1 MPVTAPERPAG
12 GLFRAL
18 RNAPV
23 DAETAYEAIEE
34 IRDMAGQNVV
44 AELRAHSDRR
54 YAELRAHSDSNYAE
68 LRAHSDSNYAELR
81 ARIDSNY
88 AELNARIDNN
98 HAELNARIDSNHA
111 ELSAR
116 IDNNYAELRAHSD
129 RNYAELSARIDT
141 LADRIDTLQKLLWPL
156 VIAVSVALLGAVA
169 GGLFAT
175 FRS

>member
-34 IRDMAGQNVV
+34 IRDMAGQNVI
-44 AELRAHSDRR
+44 AELSARSDRR

-88 AELNARIDNN
+88 AEL
-98 HAELNARIDSNHA
+98 
-111 ELSAR
+111 
-116 IDNNYAELRAHSD
+116 
-129 RNYAELSARIDT
+129 SARIDT
-141 LADRIDTLQKLLWPL
+141 LAARIDTLQKLLWPL

-169 GGLFAT
+169 SGLFAT

>member
-18 RNAPV
+18 RKAPV
-23 DAETAYEAIEE
+23 EAETAYEAVEE
-34 IRDMAGQNVV
+34 VRDMAGQNVV

-54 YAELRAHSDSNYAE
+54 YAELNARIERSETE
-68 LRAHSDSNYAELR
+68 LRTHNDRNYAELR
-81 ARIDSNY
+81 ARIDS
-88 AELNARIDNN
+88 
-98 HAELNARIDSNHA
+98 
-111 ELSAR
+111 
-116 IDNNYAELRAHSD
+116 NYAELRAHSD

>member
-54 YAELRAHSDSNYAE
+54 YAE

>member
-18 RNAPV
+18 RKAPV
-23 DAETAYEAIEE
+23 EAETAYEAVEE
-34 IRDMAGQNVV
+34 VRDMAGQNVV

-54 YAELRAHSDSNYAE
+54 YAELNARIERSETE
-68 LRAHSDSNYAELR
+68 LRTHNDRNYAELR

-88 AELNARIDNN
+88 AELRAHSDRNY
-98 HAELNARIDSNHA
+98 A

-116 IDNNYAELRAHSD
+116 IDSNH
-129 RNYAELSARIDT
+129 AELSARIDT